1 MSSKKMDA
9 VSRSTY
15 RGASI
20 EIWDRQDAW
29 FWSVIDSQSARG
41 AIGAARSE
49 QEATREACLT
59 IEKTAP
65 DPSPCCADIAAASLM
80 GWRRSLN
87 SLASYLGCDRV
98 VE

>member
-1 MSSKKMDA
+1 MSSKKMHA
-9 VSRSTY
+9 ISRSTY

-29 FWSVIDSQSARG
+29 FWRVIDAQSARG
-41 AIGAARSE
+41 SIGAARSE

-59 IEKTAP
+59 IDKATA
-65 DPSPCCADIAAASLM
+65 DPSPASADAAAASVV
-80 GWRRSLN
+80 GWNRSL
-87 SLASYLGCDRV
+87 SCLASYLGCDRV